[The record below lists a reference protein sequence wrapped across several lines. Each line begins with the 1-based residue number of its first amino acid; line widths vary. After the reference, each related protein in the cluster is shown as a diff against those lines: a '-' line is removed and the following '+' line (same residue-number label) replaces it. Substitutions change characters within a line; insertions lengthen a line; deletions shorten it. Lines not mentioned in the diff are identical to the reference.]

1 VRDEV
6 FVSGF
11 SIVRNAVKMQ
21 YPVEAAL
28 RSIAPLCD
36 EIVVNVGDS
45 EDDTLDLVRGIGD
58 PKIRVFESV
67 WGDEREV
74 TNRMHSV
81 QTNLALDRC
90 RGRWCFYIQA
100 DEVLHEDDV
109 PRVRAAL
116 ERWAEDAR
124 VEALVFDYLHFYGS
138 FEWIGTGRR
147 WYRREVRVVRRASGA
162 RSVAGAQG
170 FRIDGRKPRAAHSGA
185 RIFHY
190 GWAKPPDAAVR
201 KHLQWRRYRREPD
214 ADPPPHPYAR
224 IPGLRRFEGT
234 HPAVM
239 REWIERYGWPF
250 DPRACPRDWSW
261 RSLKAIVSDAVERA
275 TGWRPFEHRNYVL
288 VG

>member
-1 VRDEV
+1 MTGEV

-45 EDDTLDLVRGIGD
+45 EDETLDVVRGIGD
-58 PKIRVFESV
+58 PKIRIFESV

-116 ERWAEDAR
+116 ERWADDAR

-138 FEWIGTGRR
+138 FDWIGTGRR
-147 WYRREVRVVRRASGA
+147 WYRREVRILRRASGA

-201 KHLQWRRYRREPD
+201 KHLQWRRVPAGSPTRTRRRTPTSGSRGS
-214 ADPPPHPYAR
+214 AGSRGRTLRSCASGSR
-224 IPGLRRFEGT
+224 GTAGRSTPGRVLGT
-234 HPAVM
+234 GAGS
-239 REWIERYGWPF
+239 R
-250 DPRACPRDWSW
+250 
-261 RSLKAIVSDAVERA
+261 
-275 TGWRPFEHRNYVL
+275 
-288 VG
+288 